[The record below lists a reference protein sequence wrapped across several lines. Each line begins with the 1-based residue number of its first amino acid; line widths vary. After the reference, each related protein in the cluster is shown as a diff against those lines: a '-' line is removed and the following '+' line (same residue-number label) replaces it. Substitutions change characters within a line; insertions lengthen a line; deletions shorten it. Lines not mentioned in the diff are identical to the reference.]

1 MFDFD
6 VREIGKTFRTGEL
19 NGWDCVIMD
28 KIEKEIKIK
37 EIIQSLKDKI
47 NQSGITRGTVNVSFD
62 DDGLTPEDIEYIK
75 REIQN
80 YCARL

>member
-6 VREIGKTFRTGEL
+6 VREIGKTFRTGKI

-28 KIEKEIKIK
+28 KIEREIKVK
-37 EIIQSLKDKI
+37 EIIQSLKEKI
-47 NQSGITRGTVNVSFD
+47 NQSGITRGIVNISFND
-62 DDGLTPEDIEYIK
+62 EGLTPEDIEYIK